1 MKKLFLR
8 AEFGPLWE
16 PWEED
21 EIGRKTLLLRCS
33 TLLSSDNLE
42 GENKEIRGFET
53 TLSLQLQLRKS
64 TSNKCD
70 KVDFHTLSK
79 QILRSK

>member
-21 EIGRKTLLLRCS
+21 EIGRKDFLVISKMLQIQGGRQKFLFIS
-33 TLLSSDNLE
+33 YSNSSDCQF
-42 GENKEIRGFET
+42 EIF
-53 TLSLQLQLRKS
+53 
-64 TSNKCD
+64 
-70 KVDFHTLSK
+70 
-79 QILRSK
+79 

>member
-21 EIGRKTLLLRCS
+21 EIGRKKIETLYHIFQIEKIVPKVQPLV
-33 TLLSSDNLE
+33 LE
-42 GENKEIRGFET
+42 Y
-53 TLSLQLQLRKS
+53 RK
-64 TSNKCD
+64 
-70 KVDFHTLSK
+70 
-79 QILRSK
+79 RP

>member
-21 EIGRKTLLLRCS
+21 EIGRKIIFDMS
-33 TLLSSDNLE
+33 
-42 GENKEIRGFET
+42 
-53 TLSLQLQLRKS
+53 
-64 TSNKCD
+64 
-70 KVDFHTLSK
+70 
-79 QILRSK
+79 

>member
-21 EIGRKTLLLRCS
+21 EIGRK
-33 TLLSSDNLE
+33 E
-42 GENKEIRGFET
+42 FPNKIKEFAQYSKIKEFPNKIKEF
-53 TLSLQLQLRKS
+53 
-64 TSNKCD
+64 SNQNKT
-70 KVDFHTLSK
+70 KIK
-79 QILRSK
+79 